1 MKSVNLKPNWHFNEM
16 LNLQSFVK
24 RTGIQTT
31 AFFILILFIACSGF
45 ESQIKPCVVGAA
57 RIGEYLPLLK
67 NKRVGLVVN
76 QTSMIDTVHLVDLLR
91 ANGVDIRAIYAPEH
105 GYKGNVERGQDIS
118 STSDS
123 VTGIPVYSIYGAT
136 RKPTPEFLKDVDV
149 VIFDIQDVGCRFYTV
164 FGTMHYVMEACAENG
179 KKVIIMDR
187 PNPLG
192 YYVDGPVLKPGF
204 TSFIGMHQVPV
215 VHGMT
220 AGEYALM
227 INGEGWLKDSV
238 KCDMKVIELENYTH
252 ATKYQLPVVPSPN
265 LPDMKS
271 VYLYPIVCFFEGAEV
286 NEGRGTYKPFQQFG
300 APYFIPHDHSYVP
313 VSIPV
318 LSLHPKFEG
327 QTCFGYD
334 LSGTELTELQKIEK
348 VRLNYLIEFYQESNL
363 KESFFTDF
371 FENLAGS
378 DTLRKQIIAGQT
390 EEQIRKS
397 WEVDLIRYKEMR
409 KKYLL
414 YKEQ

>member
-1 MKSVNLKPNWHFNEM
+1 MKSVNLKPNQYFYKMSNVRFLFNRNGIKIT
-16 LNLQSFVK
+16 LSFL
-24 RTGIQTT
+24 
-31 AFFILILFIACSGF
+31 LILLMACSSP
-45 ESQIKPCVVGAA
+45 EPPVKACVVGAA
-57 RIGEYLPLLK
+57 RTEVYLPLLK
-67 NKRVGLVVN
+67 DKRVGVVVN
-76 QTSMIDTVHLVDLLR
+76 QTSMVDTLHLVDLLL

-105 GYKGNVERGQDIS
+105 GYKGNVERGQDIAH
-118 STSDS
+118 STDP

-149 VIFDIQDVGCRFYTV
+149 VVFDIQDVGCRFYTV

-192 YYVDGPVLKPGF
+192 YYVDGPVLQPGF
-204 TSFIGMHQVPV
+204 NSFIGMHEVPV

-220 AGEYALM
+220 AGEYARM
-227 INGEGWLKDSV
+227 INGEKWLQDSV
-238 KCDMKVIELENYTH
+238 QCEMEIIPLENYTH

-271 VYLYPIVCFFEGAEV
+271 VYLYPIVCFFEGAQV

-300 APYFIPHDHSYVP
+300 APYYTPKDFSYVP

-318 LSLHPKFEG
+318 LSLRPRFEND
-327 QTCFGYD
+327 TCYGYD
-334 LSGTELTELQKIEK
+334 LSGMELAGLQEIKQ
-348 VRLNYLIEFYQESNL
+348 VRLNYLIEFYQKSGMGD
-363 KESFFTDF
+363 SFFTDF

-390 EEQIRKS
+390 EEQIRES
-397 WEVDLIRYKEMR
+397 WTEGLSKFNETR
-409 KKYLL
+409 KKYLI
-414 YKEQ
+414 YEE

>member
-1 MKSVNLKPNWHFNEM
+1 MKNLNLKFVHFACC
-16 LNLQSFVK
+16 L
-24 RTGIQTT
+24 
-31 AFFILILFIACSGF
+31 FFMTIVFSACNSATKN
-45 ESQIKPCVVGAA
+45 IDDHAVIVGAA
-57 RIGEYLPLLK
+57 RTEVYLPMLK
-67 NKRVGLVVN
+67 DKKVGLVVN
-76 QTSMIDTVHLVDLLR
+76 QTSVVDSVHLVDLLL

-105 GYKGNVERGQDIS
+105 GYKGNVERGIDIS
-118 STSDS
+118 HSSDT

-179 KKVIIMDR
+179 KKVLIMDR

-192 YYVDGPVLKPGF
+192 YYVDGSVLKPGF
-204 TSFIGMHQVPV
+204 NSFIGMHEVPV
-215 VHGMT
+215 VHGLT
-220 AGEYALM
+220 AGEYAGM

-238 KCDMKVIELENYTH
+238 KCDMEVIGLENYTH
-252 ATKYQLPVVPSPN
+252 ATKYQLPVAPSPN

-271 VYLYPIVCFFEGAEV
+271 VYLYPTVCYFEGTEV

-300 APYFIPHDHSYVP
+300 APYFTPKDHSYVP

-318 LSLHPKFEG
+318 LSLHPRFEG
-327 QTCFGYD
+327 QTCYGYD
-334 LSGTELTELQKIEK
+334 LSGIELSELQKIEQ
-348 VRLNYLIEFYQESNL
+348 VRLNYLIEFYQKSEL
-363 KESFFTDF
+363 RDSFFTDF
-371 FENLAGS
+371 FVNLAGS

-397 WEVDLIRYKEMR
+397 WEPDLTQFKEMR

-414 YKEQ
+414 YKEL